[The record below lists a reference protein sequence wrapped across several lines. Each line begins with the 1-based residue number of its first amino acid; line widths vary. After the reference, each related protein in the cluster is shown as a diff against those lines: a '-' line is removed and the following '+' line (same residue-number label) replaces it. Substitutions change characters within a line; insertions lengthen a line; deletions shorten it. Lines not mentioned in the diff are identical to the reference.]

1 MQFLTF
7 VLNGIDYGI
16 PLKDVE
22 SIEIKKDV
30 MKVPT
35 APSHIIGI
43 IRLHGEIVPV
53 FSLSSRFG
61 VPEGRIESLV
71 VANVDGMKIGL
82 EVEKVKEIV
91 EVENRQVLPMPSLMN
106 GVKNCFSDVASRQ
119 KQLFVLLDVAS
130 LVSMEEEQEI
140 RQLITDNTNY
150 SSER

>member
-30 MKVPT
+30 IKVPT

-61 VPEGRIESLV
+61 VNEGQIESLV

-91 EVENRQVLPMPSLMN
+91 EVENRQVLPMPSIMN

-130 LVSMEEEQEI
+130 LVTMEEEQEI
-140 RQLITDNTNY
+140 RQLITDNTN
-150 SSER
+150 

>member
-7 VLNGIDYGI
+7 TLNGIDYGI

-22 SIEIKKDV
+22 SIEINKDV

-61 VPEGRIESLV
+61 VAEGRIESLV

-140 RQLITDNTNY
+140 RQLISDHTD
-150 SSER
+150 

>member
-7 VLNGIDYGI
+7 TLNGIDYGI

-22 SIEIKKDV
+22 SIEINKDV

-53 FSLSSRFG
+53 FSMSSRFG
-61 VPEGRIESLV
+61 VAEGRIESLV

-140 RQLITDNTNY
+140 RQLISDHTD
-150 SSER
+150 

>member
-30 MKVPT
+30 MRVPT

-61 VPEGRIESLV
+61 VSEGRIESLV

-91 EVENRQVLPMPSLMN
+91 EVENRQVLPMPSIMN

-119 KQLFVLLDVAS
+119 KQLFVLLDVSS

-140 RQLITDNTNY
+140 RQLITDNTN
-150 SSER
+150 